1 MTRTILAVCVIT
13 LMVACGTN
21 VPQDAVDNNKSV
33 SVFPDYTEVTI
44 PYNIA
49 PLNFHVNDDKAEDW
63 VSVVEDKDGNRLVA
77 GGQDAQFDEDD
88 WHAMLVKNKGKNL
101 SVTVYVKKQG
111 QWEKFKPFTVSV
123 ATDSIDEYISYR
135 YVEPGYQNYNELTL
149 NQRNLTN
156 FDESVIFSNK
166 MLSGANPAVE
176 YQCVNCHA
184 YQNYRTDNFQFH
196 IRQYKGGTIIVKDGK
211 AEKYNLKTDS
221 TISSGV
227 YPAWHPTE
235 PVIAYSVN
243 NTVQA
248 FLINDANHKIEVMD
262 TLSDLI
268 LYYVDTGEVQIV
280 QKTEDSYET
289 FPTWSPDG
297 KTLYYSS
304 AYFPIKGK
312 KHHFE
317 MGNHYDKLYYDII
330 RQSYDYKTHTIG
342 EPDTV
347 YKASANHRSA
357 TQPRISPDGRYMLF
371 SMGDYGY
378 FHVHHVSSGLYVYD
392 LNTEET
398 RALSV
403 INSDKSDS
411 FHAWSS
417 NGRWILFSTRREDGN
432 YTRLYI
438 GYFDK
443 NGKDYKAFAL
453 PQKDPLYN
461 KKLMKCFNV
470 PEFMVE
476 PVKISARDLAEVA
489 TKEPKAAK
497 LYK

>member
-1 MTRTILAVCVIT
+1 MTRTILTVCVIT

-49 PLNFHVNDDKAEDW
+49 PLNFHVNDDEAEDW

-88 WHAMLVKNKGKNL
+88 WRAMLEQNKGKNL

-111 QWEKFKPFTVSV
+111 RWEKYKPFEVSV
-123 ATDSIDEYISYR
+123 ATDPIDEYISYR
-135 YVEPGYQNYNELTL
+135 YIEPGYQNYNELTL

-156 FDESVIFSNK
+156 FDESVIYSNK
-166 MLSGANPAVE
+166 MLSETNPVTE
-176 YQCVNCHA
+176 YQCVNCHS

-196 IRQYKGGTIIVKDGK
+196 IRQYKGGTIIVRDGK

-227 YPAWHPTE
+227 YPSWHPTE
-235 PVIAYSVN
+235 PLIAYSVN

-248 FLINDANHKIEVMD
+248 FLIKDTDHKIEVMD
-262 TLSDLI
+262 TLSDLV
-268 LYYVDTGEVQIV
+268 LYYVDTGEVQVV
-280 QKTEDSYET
+280 QKTQDSYET

-304 AYFPIKGK
+304 AYFPIKGE

-317 MGNHYDKLYYDII
+317 MGNHYDNLYYDII
-330 RQSYDYKTHTIG
+330 RQSYDYKTRTLG

-347 YKASANHRSA
+347 YKASAIHKSA
-357 TQPRISPDGRYMLF
+357 TQPRVSPDGRYMLF

-378 FHVHHVSSGLYVYD
+378 FHVHHVSSDLYVDD
-392 LNTEET
+392 LSTGQV
-398 RALSV
+398 RALDA

-411 FHAWSS
+411 FHSWSS
-417 NGRWILFSTRREDGN
+417 NGRWILFSTRREDCN

-443 NGKDYKAFAL
+443 NGKDHKAFAL

-489 TKEPKAAK
+489 TREPKSAK